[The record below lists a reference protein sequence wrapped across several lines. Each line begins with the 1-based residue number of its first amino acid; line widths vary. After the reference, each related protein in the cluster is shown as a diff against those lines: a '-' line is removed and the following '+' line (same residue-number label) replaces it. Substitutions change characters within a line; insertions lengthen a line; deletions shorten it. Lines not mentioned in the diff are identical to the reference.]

1 MNPYDNVLH
10 PNPRGRGSISTRGL
24 QWQTRWTPKRPKL
37 QCGWGILSPKTSRDI
52 EFTYRSSVYIYIQY
66 IIIYNEYDIY
76 IYIYTHVCMYIYIY
90 LHIQYTAIL
99 VCIGR
104 HSIMYPLWGCLK
116 TRDPQLQINLFKV
129 AYMAPDHLTTSLL
142 FPAVS
147 LFHDH
152 PKWHFAIAHHQI
164 CLFSHT
170 VILYNIYIYILAY
183 LEFGYVLDF
192 S

>member
-1 MNPYDNVLH
+1 
-10 PNPRGRGSISTRGL
+10 
-24 QWQTRWTPKRPKL
+24 
-37 QCGWGILSPKTSRDI
+37 
-52 EFTYRSSVYIYIQY
+52 
-66 IIIYNEYDIY
+66 
-76 IYIYTHVCMYIYIY
+76 MYIYIY

-170 VILYNIYIYILAY
+170 VILYNIYIYLLI
-183 LEFGYVLDF
+183 
-192 S
+192 

>member
-90 LHIQYTAIL
+90 LHIQYTYATCVYTEYSMAVTCVETSRL
-99 VCIGR
+99 IGATVDLWCGTR
-104 HSIMYPLWGCLK
+104 CASKFRNSSI
-116 TRDPQLQINLFKV
+116 TRKGVRTKSI
-129 AYMAPDHLTTSLL
+129 
-142 FPAVS
+142 
-147 LFHDH
+147 
-152 PKWHFAIAHHQI
+152 
-164 CLFSHT
+164 
-170 VILYNIYIYILAY
+170 
-183 LEFGYVLDF
+183 
-192 S
+192 